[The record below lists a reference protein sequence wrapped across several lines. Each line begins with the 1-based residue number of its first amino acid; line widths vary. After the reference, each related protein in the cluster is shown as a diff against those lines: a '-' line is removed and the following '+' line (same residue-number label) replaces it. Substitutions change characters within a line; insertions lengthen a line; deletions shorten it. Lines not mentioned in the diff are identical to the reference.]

1 MKKIFLVLISIL
13 FVSCASTRFESD
25 FAPVYVTNTSK
36 YALLPPSEMD
46 GAIDGVERMTMTFG
60 AQSFEADVYVISDG
74 SQLSMTIFNEFGT
87 TMGSLLYDGAAL
99 DFDSAVLP
107 QNVKA
112 EYIVADFQLCLYRAD
127 SLKAALANI
136 GVDFEVSIADGT
148 DGTATETRTLT
159 KKGKPISKITK
170 TYSSRGENGKEKLQ
184 SIHYENTLRGY
195 SYTLMGEAE

>member
-1 MKKIFLVLISIL
+1 MKKFFLVLISIL
-13 FVSCASTRFESD
+13 LVSCASTRFESD

-36 YALLPPSEMD
+36 YTLLPPSEMD
-46 GAIDGVERMTMTFG
+46 GSIDGVERMTAAFG
-60 AQSFEADVYVISDG
+60 AQTFEFDVYVISDAT
-74 SQLSMTIFNEFGT
+74 QLSMTIFNEFGT

-99 DFDSAVLP
+99 DFESAVFP
-107 QNVKA
+107 QNLKA
-112 EYIVADFQLCLYRAD
+112 EYIVADFQLCLYRTD

-136 GVDFEVSIADGT
+136 GVDFEVAIADGT

-170 TYSSRGENGKEKLQ
+170 TYASGENGKEKLQ

-195 SYTLMGEAE
+195 SYTLTGEAQ